1 MKATSFSV
9 LFILITYA
17 FAHGQSVTQ
26 TVKGR
31 ITDRQS
37 ETPLMG
43 ATVEIL
49 TTGPVTGVVTDMDG
63 YYRIEGVPLGRHDI
77 RVSYLGYTSAT
88 IPNVRV
94 TAGKELVVNA
104 VLEESVVAMDEVVVT
119 SGEQKGRPRNEMAAV
134 SARSFSLE
142 EVTRFSGAA
151 NDASRMAANYAGVN
165 INNDSRNDLVI
176 RGNSPMGVLWRLEGV
191 PIPNPNH
198 FSTLGTT
205 GGPVSA
211 LNTNLLSNSDFLTS
225 AFPAEYGN
233 ANAGVFDIRFRNGN
247 RDRLEATAQLAVFS
261 GLEGMI
267 EGPLFKENGGS
278 FIVSFRQSFVELA
291 QNMGFEVGTTASPNY
306 NDLSFKADTGY
317 GKLGRFTL
325 FGIGG
330 TSDIFF
336 NADEVEEE
344 DFFASQNEDA
354 DVDSRLGVI
363 GLNHHYAFNDN
374 TYIKTSLAASGTQT
388 RVSIDRVEDDGA
400 RTLSEEVDDNN
411 TRYTFSTYLNSKLS
425 ARHSVRGGVVA
436 ELYTLD
442 TYAWDTEDSQQRTLR
457 DFDGNMSLYQ
467 AYVQSRY
474 KFNDRWELNTGIHAQ
489 YLNQNEDFVVEPRL
503 SLKWRFRPNQSL
515 SAGFGVHHQMLPLPI
530 YLLESMDEDGER
542 VQSNMEAEF
551 LQSLHYVLG
560 YDLQLAAD
568 WRLKAETYY
577 QDLRNVPVDPFSSS
591 FSLLNVGD
599 DFGFPDNGFLVNE
612 GSGRNYG
619 VELTVEKFFSRG
631 YYGLLTASWYDSSYK
646 GSDGIRRNTAF
657 NNRYILNFLAG
668 REFVVGKDKQNA
680 FNIDMKFTTAG
691 GRYYTPIDIQSSI
704 DSGAEVRF
712 DEIAYSERFSP
723 YLRLDIKVGFQWN
736 SRRGKLSQQFYLD
749 FQNITARDNVFLQR
763 YNESSETVN
772 TLYQRGFFPDI
783 LYRIQF

>member
-1 MKATSFSV
+1 MKTTIFS
-9 LFILITYA
+9 LIFIFLVSVVSA
-17 FAHGQSVTQ
+17 QSVSQ

-31 ITDRQS
+31 IMDRQT
-37 ETPLMG
+37 EMPLMG
-43 ATVEIL
+43 ATIEVL
-49 TTGPVTGVVTDMDG
+49 TVSPVLGVVTDMDG
-63 YYRIEGVPLGRHDI
+63 YFRIEGVPLGRHDI
-77 RVSYLGYTSAT
+77 RISYMGYTSAT
-88 IPNVRV
+88 IPSVRV
-94 TAGKELVVNA
+94 TAGKEVVMNSS
-104 VLEESVVAMDEVVVT
+104 LEESIVQMDEVVVT

-176 RGNSPMGVLWRLEGV
+176 RGNSPIGVLWRLEGI

-211 LNTNLLSNSDFLTS
+211 LNTNLLSNSDFLTG

-247 RDRLEATAQLAVFS
+247 RDRLEATAQLAAFS
-261 GLEGMI
+261 GLEAMI
-267 EGPLFKENGGS
+267 EGPLFKKNGGS
-278 FIVSFRQSFVELA
+278 FVVSYRQSFVELA
-291 QNMGFEVGTTASPNY
+291 QNMGLEVGTTANPNY
-306 NDLSFKADTGY
+306 NDLSFKVDTGY
-317 GKLGRFTL
+317 GKFGRFTL

-330 TSDIFF
+330 TSDVFF
-336 NADEVEEE
+336 DADDVEED
-344 DFFASQNEDA
+344 DFFANQNEDA

-363 GLNHHYAFNDN
+363 GLNHHFAFSEN
-374 TYIKTSLAASGTQT
+374 TYLKTSLAVSGTGTQ
-388 RVSIDRVEDDGA
+388 VSIDQVNDDGS

-411 TRYTFSTYLNSKLS
+411 TRYTFSTYVNSKFS
-425 ARHSVRGGVVA
+425 AKHTFRGGVVA
-436 ELYTLD
+436 ELYALD
-442 TYAWDTEDSQQRTLR
+442 TYAWDTENGQQRTLR
-457 DFDGNMSLYQ
+457 DFDGTMALYQ

-474 KFNDRWELNTGIHAQ
+474 KFNDRWELNTGVHMQ
-489 YLNQNEDFVVEPRL
+489 YLNENEDFVVEPRL
-503 SLKWRFRPNQSL
+503 SLKWRFRPNQSFT
-515 SAGFGVHHQMLPLPI
+515 AGFGVHHQMLPLPV
-530 YLLESMDEDGER
+530 YLLESVDDEGQS
-542 VQSNMEAEF
+542 VQSNTDLGF

-560 YDLQLAAD
+560 YDLQLSAD
-568 WRLKAETYY
+568 WRVKAEVYY
-577 QDLRNVPVDPFSSS
+577 QDLRKVPVDPFSSS

-599 DFGFPDNGFLVNE
+599 DFGFPDNDYLVNE

-619 VELTVEKFFSRG
+619 VELTLEKFFSKG
-631 YYGLLTASWYDSSYK
+631 YYGLFTGSWYDSGYE
-646 GSDGIRRNTAF
+646 GSDGISRNTAF

-668 REFVVGKDKQNA
+668 KEFLVGKGKRNI
-680 FNIDMKFTTAG
+680 FNVDMKFTTAG
-691 GRYYTPIDIQSSI
+691 GRYYTPIDLEGSMAA
-704 DSGAEVRF
+704 GREVKF

-736 SRRGKLSQQFYLD
+736 SKKGKLSQQFYLD
-749 FQNITARDNVFLQR
+749 FQNITNRDNIFLQR
-763 YNESSETVN
+763 YNESSGTIN